1 MARLLFKF
9 YKSYFDVANE
19 LTDKDR
25 LAFYDAIMQRQFYG
39 IEPDLKGIVK
49 LAYISQKHNIDAQIK
64 GWEDKTKEKLTD
76 PMLGGIIG
84 GKDAPSIQVKEKE
97 EVKEELKEEYK
108 APPFSF
114 YNSLIDLGAKKELVS
129 DWLKVRKNKNAS
141 NTKTAFDNLKIE
153 FEKSGKPIN
162 EILEKCIVESW
173 SGFKSSWNW
182 NREFNTVKN
191 EQPKTFNKNR

>member
-97 EVKEELKEEYK
+97 EVKEEVKEEYK

-114 YNSLIDLGAKKELVS
+114 FNSLVGLGAKKELVN
-129 DWLKVRKNKNAS
+129 DWLKVRKNKKAT
-141 NTKTAFDNLKIE
+141 NTETAFNGFKKEYI
-153 FEKSGKPIN
+153 KSGKNIN
-162 EILEKCIVESW
+162 EVLEICIVNSW
-173 SGFKSSWNW
+173 SGFKTEWIN
-182 NREFNTVKN
+182 KDI
-191 EQPKTFNKNR
+191 PKKPVYNSPA